1 MMAKYIH
8 IHTGSIDTRDGWIAS
23 YATEELDER
32 GITAE
37 QAFDEDEGVTLIEQP
52 PEYKPSTFRIRVD
65 LDRKER
71 RNGEWRTTSTEGA
84 APAAKHG
91 GQRLPTAVRTAAP
104 LTSRTS
110 SE

>member
-1 MMAKYIH
+1 MTKYIH
-8 IHTGSIDTRDGWIAS
+8 IHTGSIDTREGWIAS

-65 LDRKER
+65 LDREVSILAATIGRTKQDLMEEATKDLLKKYS
-71 RNGEWRTTSTEGA
+71 GEKAGE
-84 APAAKHG
+84 
-91 GQRLPTAVRTAAP
+91 
-104 LTSRTS
+104 
-110 SE
+110 